1 MVLLL
6 HALVVPCCQLS
17 VSRDDFFLQ
26 KQLESAYL
34 PKVQDVGDR
43 KRRSKELSFGL
54 TELTIKFIEELCY
67 RIELELNLIGLDI
80 GAWGSCHA
88 AISFLI
94 EIALVLHVLLQ
105 HLDETLSPRSQLVLE
120 PVHVAVDLSLTVFRI
135 KHFLDFG
142 PSVAQVEHE
151 LASSTDNLIWAF
163 SHDRNLLN
171 RWNFREL
178 FVELVFLFQSL
189 DVFVLVIDIA

>member
-80 GAWGSCHA
+80 CAWGSCHV
-88 AISFLI
+88 SFLI

-120 PVHVAVDLSLTVFRI
+120 PVHVAVDLSLTVFRVE
-135 KHFLDFG
+135 HFLDFG

-151 LASSTDNLIWAF
+151 LASSTDNLIGAF
-163 SHDRNLLN
+163 SHDRNLLD